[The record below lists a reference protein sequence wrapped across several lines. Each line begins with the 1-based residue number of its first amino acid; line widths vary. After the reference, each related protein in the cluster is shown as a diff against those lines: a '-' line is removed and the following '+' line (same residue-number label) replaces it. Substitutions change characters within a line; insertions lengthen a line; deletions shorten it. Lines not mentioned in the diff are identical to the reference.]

1 MKVENGPPTAPGPRT
16 VAKRLA
22 LVGGVLVLAWLALA
36 FKMYTVQVVE
46 DDGYAARGLKQR
58 LSIREVLPERGEIFD
73 RNGEALALTV
83 LGASLFA
90 IPSEIEDPVL
100 IAQQVGARVGAD
112 IDRLVADLRSGRDF
126 VYIKRQLEVDVV
138 EEILNLGYAGV
149 YSEPESKRIYPSSVA
164 SQVLG
169 MVNVDGEGIEGLE
182 YRYEEELGGQP
193 GRAVMEQDVKGR
205 QIPTGQSEITEA
217 VPGLDLVTTLD
228 LLLQYSL
235 MEACRDGVARTGA
248 DQCWAIALEAKTGEV
263 LALGGVP
270 AFDPERRAS
279 EDGSGFSN
287 FAIRGLYEPGSIQKT
302 VTIAA
307 ALDTGTWR
315 ASDLIPEVPYQIEI
329 FPDACQDPEDDIYGC
344 YRNFTLHEPTDMTVA
359 DIFVHSSNV
368 GTIMVQER
376 LSRGV
381 LAGYIE
387 DFGLGS
393 PTGIDFSGE
402 AKGLINLDPSCS
414 TCLASAAIGYSVAVT
429 PIQMAAVFGAVAND
443 GVWIQ
448 PHLVKALVTEEGT
461 RQPADIAQR
470 RVIDAE
476 TARIMRLLLGETVSK
491 GTGQS
496 AAVTGFEVGGK
507 TGTSSKLGF
516 DGYEDELNIASFV
529 GMAPIEDP
537 EVVVMVVVDGPTRPE
552 YRTGGSAAAPVFS
565 EIMEVALRRLGEI
578 PSEPGA

>member
-1 MKVENGPPTAPGPRT
+1 MENESAPAPRL
-16 VAKRLA
+16 VAKRLS
-22 LVGGVLVLAWLALA
+22 LVGGLLVLAWLALA

-46 DDGYAARGLKQR
+46 DDGYAERGLRQR

-90 IPSEIEDPVL
+90 IPSEIDDPVL

-112 IDRLVADLRSGRDF
+112 IDRLIADLRSGKDF

-169 MVNVDGEGIEGLE
+169 MVNVDGMGIEGLE
-182 YRYEEELGGQP
+182 YRYQEELAGKP
-193 GRAVMEQDVKGR
+193 GRLVMEQDVKGR
-205 QIPTGQSEITEA
+205 QIPTAQSEITEA
-217 VPGLDLVTTLD
+217 VRGSDLITTLD

-235 MEACRDGVARTGA
+235 MEACREGVARTGA
-248 DQCWAIALEAKTGEV
+248 EQCWAVALEVKTGEV

-270 AFDPERRAS
+270 AFDPETRAS
-279 EDGSGFSN
+279 EDGSAFSN
-287 FAIRGLYEPGSIQKT
+287 FAIRGLYEPGSIQKA

-315 ASDLIPEVPYQIEI
+315 ASDLIEEVPYQIEI
-329 FPDACQDPEDDIYGC
+329 LPDACEDPDDEIYGC
-344 YRNFTLHEPTDMTVA
+344 YRNFSFHEPADMTVA

-368 GTIMVQER
+368 GTILVQEK
-376 LSRGV
+376 LARGV
-381 LAGYIE
+381 LAEYIQK
-387 DFGLGS
+387 FGLGS

-414 TCLASAAIGYSVAVT
+414 TCLASAAIGYSVAAT
-429 PIQMAAVFGAVAND
+429 PIQMAAVFGAVANG
-443 GVWIQ
+443 GVWVQ
-448 PHLVKALVTEEGT
+448 PHLVKALVTGEET
-461 RQPADIAQR
+461 HPVTEIVRR

-476 TARIMRLLLGETVSK
+476 TARIMRLLLADTVSR
-491 GTGQS
+491 GTGQA
-496 AAVTGFEVGGK
+496 AAVAGFEVGGK

-516 DGYEDELNIASFV
+516 DGYDEELNIASFV
-529 GMAPIEDP
+529 GMAPIDDP
-537 EVVVMVVVDGPTRPE
+537 EVVVMVVIDSPAKAE
-552 YRTGGSAAAPVFS
+552 FRTGGSAAAPVFA
-565 EIMEVALRRLGEI
+565 EIMEIALRRLGEV
-578 PSEPGA
+578 PSEPSS

>member
-1 MKVENGPPTAPGPRT
+1 MENESAPAPAPRL
-16 VAKRLA
+16 VAKRLS
-22 LVGGVLVLAWLALA
+22 LVGGLLVLAWLALA

-46 DDGYAARGLKQR
+46 DDGYAARGLRQR

-90 IPSEIEDPVL
+90 IPSEIDDPVL

-112 IDRLVADLRSGRDF
+112 IDRLIADLRSGRDF

-164 SQVLG
+164 SHVLG
-169 MVNVDGEGIEGLE
+169 MVNVDGMGIEGLE
-182 YRYEEELGGQP
+182 YRYQEELGGKP
-193 GRAVMEQDVKGR
+193 GRLVMEQDVKGR
-205 QIPTGQSEITEA
+205 QIPTAQSEITEA
-217 VPGLDLVTTLD
+217 VRGSDLITTLD

-235 MEACRDGVARTGA
+235 MKACRDGVARTGA
-248 DQCWAIALEAKTGEV
+248 EQCWAVALEVKTGEV

-270 AFDPERRAS
+270 AFDPETRAS
-279 EDGSGFSN
+279 EDGSAFSN

-315 ASDLIPEVPYQIEI
+315 ASDLIEEVPYQIEI
-329 FPDACQDPEDDIYGC
+329 FPDACEDPDDEIYGC
-344 YRNFTLHEPTDMTVA
+344 YRNFSFNEPTDMTVA

-368 GTIMVQER
+368 GTILVQEK
-376 LSRGV
+376 LARGV
-381 LAGYIE
+381 LENYIQE
-387 DFGLGS
+387 FGLGS

-414 TCLASAAIGYSVAVT
+414 TCLASAAIGYSVAAT
-429 PIQMAAVFGAVAND
+429 PIQMAAVFGAVANG
-443 GVWIQ
+443 GVWTQ
-448 PHLVKALVTEEGT
+448 PHLVKALVAEDETHPVTEIV
-461 RQPADIAQR
+461 RR

-476 TARIMRLLLGETVSK
+476 TARIMRLLLADTVSR
-491 GTGQS
+491 GTGQA
-496 AAVTGFEVGGK
+496 AAVAGFDVGGK

-516 DGYEDELNIASFV
+516 DGYDEELNIASFV
-529 GMAPIEDP
+529 GMAPIDDP
-537 EVVVMVVVDGPTRPE
+537 VVVVMVVIDSPARAE
-552 YRTGGSAAAPVFS
+552 FRTGGSAAAPVFA
-565 EIMEVALRRLGEI
+565 EIMEVALRRLGEV
-578 PSEPGA
+578 PSEPSS

>member
-1 MKVENGPPTAPGPRT
+1 MENESAPALAPRS
-16 VAKRLA
+16 VAKRLS
-22 LVGGVLVLAWLALA
+22 LVGGLLILAWLALA

-46 DDGYAARGLKQR
+46 DDGYAARGLRQR

-90 IPSEIEDPVL
+90 VPSEIDDPVL

-112 IDRLVADLRSGRDF
+112 IDRLIADLRSGKDF

-164 SQVLG
+164 SHVLG
-169 MVNVDGEGIEGLE
+169 MVNVDGMGIEGLE
-182 YRYEEELGGQP
+182 YRYQEELGGKP
-193 GRAVMEQDVKGR
+193 GRLVMEQDVKGR
-205 QIPTGQSEITEA
+205 QIPTAQSEITEA
-217 VPGLDLVTTLD
+217 VRGLDLITTLD

-248 DQCWAIALEAKTGEV
+248 EQCWAVALEVKTGEV

-270 AFDPERRAS
+270 AFDPETRAS
-279 EDGSGFSN
+279 EDGSAFSN
-287 FAIRGLYEPGSIQKT
+287 FAIRGLYEPGSIQKA

-315 ASDLIPEVPYQIEI
+315 ASDLIEEVPYQIEI
-329 FPDACQDPEDDIYGC
+329 YPDACEDPDDEIYGC
-344 YRNFTLHEPTDMTVA
+344 YRNFSFHEPADMTVA

-368 GTIMVQER
+368 GTILVQEK
-376 LSRGV
+376 LARGV
-381 LAGYIE
+381 LAEYIQK
-387 DFGLGS
+387 FGLGS

-414 TCLASAAIGYSVAVT
+414 TCLASAAIGYSVAAT
-429 PIQMAAVFGAVAND
+429 PIQMAAVFGAVANG

-448 PHLVKALVTEEGT
+448 PHLVKALVGGDETHPVTEIV
-461 RQPADIAQR
+461 RR

-476 TARIMRLLLGETVSK
+476 TARIMRLLLADTVSR
-491 GTGQS
+491 GTGQA
-496 AAVTGFEVGGK
+496 AAVAGFEVGGK

-516 DGYEDELNIASFV
+516 DGYDEELNIASFV
-529 GMAPIEDP
+529 GMAPIDDP
-537 EVVVMVVVDGPTRPE
+537 EVVVMVVIDSPAKAE
-552 YRTGGSAAAPVFS
+552 FRTGGSAAAPVFA
-565 EIMEVALRRLGEI
+565 EIMEVALRRLGEV
-578 PSEPGA
+578 PSEPSS

>member
-1 MKVENGPPTAPGPRT
+1 MENESAPAPASRL
-16 VAKRLA
+16 VAKRLS
-22 LVGGVLVLAWLALA
+22 LVGGLLVLAWLALA

-46 DDGYAARGLKQR
+46 DDGYAARGLRQR

-90 IPSEIEDPVL
+90 VPSEIDDPVL

-112 IDRLVADLRSGRDF
+112 IDRLIANLRSGKDF

-164 SQVLG
+164 SHVLG
-169 MVNVDGEGIEGLE
+169 MVNVDGMGIEGLE
-182 YRYEEELGGQP
+182 YRYQEELGGKP
-193 GRAVMEQDVKGR
+193 GRLVMEQDVKGR
-205 QIPTGQSEITEA
+205 QIPTAQSEITEA
-217 VPGLDLVTTLD
+217 VRGSDLITTLD

-235 MEACRDGVARTGA
+235 MKACRDGVARTGA
-248 DQCWAIALEAKTGEV
+248 EQCWAVALEVKTGEV

-270 AFDPERRAS
+270 AFDPETRAS
-279 EDGSGFSN
+279 EDGSAFSN

-315 ASDLIPEVPYQIEI
+315 ASDLIEEVPYQIEI
-329 FPDACQDPEDDIYGC
+329 FPDACEDPDDEIYGC
-344 YRNFTLHEPTDMTVA
+344 YRNFSFNEPTDMTVA

-368 GTIMVQER
+368 GTILVQEK
-376 LSRGV
+376 LARGV
-381 LAGYIE
+381 LENYIQE
-387 DFGLGS
+387 FGLGS

-414 TCLASAAIGYSVAVT
+414 TCLASAAIGYSVAAT
-429 PIQMAAVFGAVAND
+429 PIQMAAVFGAVANG
-443 GVWIQ
+443 GVWTQ
-448 PHLVKALVTEEGT
+448 PHLVKALVAEDETHPVTEIV
-461 RQPADIAQR
+461 RR

-476 TARIMRLLLGETVSK
+476 TARIMRLLLADTVSR
-491 GTGQS
+491 GTGQA
-496 AAVTGFEVGGK
+496 AAVAGFEVGGK

-516 DGYEDELNIASFV
+516 DGYDEELNIASFV
-529 GMAPIEDP
+529 GMAPIDDP
-537 EVVVMVVVDGPTRPE
+537 VVVVMVVIDSPARAE
-552 YRTGGSAAAPVFS
+552 FRTGGSAAAPVFA
-565 EIMEVALRRLGEI
+565 EIMEVALRRLGEV
-578 PSEPGA
+578 PSEPSS

>member
-1 MKVENGPPTAPGPRT
+1 MENESAPAPAPRL
-16 VAKRLA
+16 VAKRLS
-22 LVGGVLVLAWLALA
+22 LVGGLLVLAWLALA

-46 DDGYAARGLKQR
+46 DDGYAARGLRQR

-90 IPSEIEDPVL
+90 VPSEIDDPVL

-112 IDRLVADLRSGRDF
+112 IDRLIADLRSGKDF
-126 VYIKRQLEVDVV
+126 VYIKRELEVDVV

-164 SQVLG
+164 SHVLG
-169 MVNVDGEGIEGLE
+169 MVNVDGMGIEGLE
-182 YRYEEELGGQP
+182 YRYQEELGGKP
-193 GRAVMEQDVKGR
+193 GRLVMEQDVKGR
-205 QIPTGQSEITEA
+205 QIPTAQSEITEA
-217 VPGLDLVTTLD
+217 VRGSDLITTLD

-235 MEACRDGVARTGA
+235 MKACRDGVARTGA
-248 DQCWAIALEAKTGEV
+248 EQCWAVALEVKTGEV

-270 AFDPERRAS
+270 AFDPDTRAS
-279 EDGSGFSN
+279 EDGSAFSN

-315 ASDLIPEVPYQIEI
+315 ASDLIEEVPYQIEI
-329 FPDACQDPEDDIYGC
+329 FPDACEDPDDEIYGC
-344 YRNFTLHEPTDMTVA
+344 YRNFSFNEPTDMTVA

-368 GTIMVQER
+368 GTILVQEK
-376 LSRGV
+376 LARGV
-381 LAGYIE
+381 LENYIQE
-387 DFGLGS
+387 FGLGS

-414 TCLASAAIGYSVAVT
+414 TCLASAAIGYSVAAT
-429 PIQMAAVFGAVAND
+429 PIQMAAVFGAVANG
-443 GVWIQ
+443 GVWTQ
-448 PHLVKALVTEEGT
+448 PHLVKALVTEDET
-461 RQPADIAQR
+461 HPVTEIVRR

-476 TARIMRLLLGETVSK
+476 TARIMRLLLADTVSR
-491 GTGQS
+491 GTGQA
-496 AAVTGFEVGGK
+496 AAVAGFDVGGK

-516 DGYEDELNIASFV
+516 DGYDEELNIASFV
-529 GMAPIEDP
+529 GMAPIDDP
-537 EVVVMVVVDGPTRPE
+537 EVVVMVVIDSPARAE
-552 YRTGGSAAAPVFS
+552 FRTGGSAAAPVFA
-565 EIMEVALRRLGEI
+565 EIMEVALRRLGEV
-578 PSEPGA
+578 PSEPSS